1 MLIGYIEKYN
11 LFFLIFFSLLSLCP
25 EIELLSLTRLVL

>member
-11 LFFLIFFSLLSLCP
+11 LFSSDFFSLLSLSP
-25 EIELLSLTRLVL
+25 KIELLSLTRLVL